1 MTHSKLSLICAGIV
15 LACCTVVDAQDAK
28 PEEKVDPPVEMLS
41 VKVLVTDP
49 DGNPVEEAVVSPR
62 GMRTK
67 AERGSWWGW
76 NDKRDGE
83 LPKVSTNAEGI
94 AVIPYPK
101 YTMEKLETG
110 ELNLNVTH
118 PEFIMFDADRNVK
131 DDPAKVA
138 LERGFRIAATAV
150 DEAGERIKTDI
161 YGITSGSAGKWSLKN
176 NGMLVSPT
184 MKKDDCLLRIVQIEE
199 GQPIKFSERIKVEPG
214 AGRRVMLKDHQL
226 SLGVRVEG
234 KLDESVKRPVINGRV
249 AAYIVRRVAKDDPRW
264 DSKWN
269 WSDAAEI
276 SEDGS
281 FVFKSLPPDEVV
293 QLIAVCHD
301 WVPAKPVLGDVLKY
315 FPDEKRQLAN
325 SWGGLPHVFQ
335 LPAKSG
341 DKIDVTLQM
350 VPARS
355 VKVIVEDPEGNPI
368 ADADIYIGLN
378 QYWFEA
384 GSQMLGATHRTSD
397 RLTKPAAK
405 PKTFKARYFGKSD
418 DEGIAIL
425 HDLPSSSR
433 RSLSISC
440 EGYELPIVG
449 RQREINFELADEGM
463 TEVVATMQVEGT
475 EVMDGSEAKQ
485 VRAQEEG
492 LMNAVKW
499 LNSFFKA
506 K

>member
-1 MTHSKLSLICAGIV
+1 MTHLNLSIISISIV
-15 LACCTVVDAQDAK
+15 LACCTFVDAQDAK

-49 DGNPVEEAVVSPR
+49 DGNPVEEAIVSPR

-83 LPKVSTNAEGI
+83 LPKVPTNAEGI

-101 YTMEKLETG
+101 YTDG
-110 ELNLNVTH
+110 EARDRRAQSQHVTH

-138 LERGFRIAATAV
+138 LGRGFRIAATAV

-161 YGITSGSAGKWSLKN
+161 YGITSGRAGKWSLKN

-184 MKKDDCLLRIVQIEE
+184 MKKEDCLLRILQIEE

-234 KLDESVKRPVINGRV
+234 QLDESVKRPVINGRV
-249 AAYIVRRVAKDDPRW
+249 AARIARRADKDDPWGR
-264 DSKWN
+264 KWS

-281 FVFKSLPPDEVV
+281 FVFESLPPDEVL
-293 QLIAVCHD
+293 QLIAVCDD
-301 WVPAKPVLGDVLKY
+301 WVPAKPVLGDVLRY
-315 FPDEKRQLAN
+315 FPDEKRQLGIN
-325 SWGGLPHVFQ
+325 WGGLPHVFQ
-335 LPAKSG
+335 LPARSG
-341 DKIDVTLQM
+341 DKIDVTLPM

-355 VKVIVEDPEGNPI
+355 VKVTVNDAEGNPL
-368 ADADIYIGLN
+368 ADADIYTTPN
-378 QYWFEA
+378 QYWFET
-384 GSQMLGATHRTSD
+384 GSQMLGATYRTSD
-397 RLTKPAAK
+397 YLTKPAAK
-405 PKTFKARYFGKSD
+405 PKKFEARYFGKSD
-418 DEGIAIL
+418 DNGIAIL
-425 HDLPSSSR
+425 HDLPPNSGP
-433 RSLSISC
+433 SLSISC
-440 EGYELPIVG
+440 KGYELPIVG
-449 RQREINFELADEGM
+449 RRREINFKFTDEGM

-475 EVMDGSEAKQ
+475 EVMAGSEAKQ

-499 LNSFFKA
+499 LNSFF
-506 K
+506 